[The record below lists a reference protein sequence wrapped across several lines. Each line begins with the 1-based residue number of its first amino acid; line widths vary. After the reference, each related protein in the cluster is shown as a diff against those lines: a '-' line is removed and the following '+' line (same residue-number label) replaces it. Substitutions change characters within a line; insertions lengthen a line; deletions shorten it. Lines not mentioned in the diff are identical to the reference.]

1 MSKKPDPEDPA
12 AIDLWTR
19 TYFKIKDDETTDGYL
34 LRTGVLADTP
44 DGQAKRLRM
53 AYDWIKPQATAPSQ
67 PAIDQ
72 MKAILDKYE
81 DSRLVKGEPP
91 WQLGQ
96 TLALPQGRRPTVIP
110 SRPTE
115 VDAVRLEQGQILFEQ
130 AKALHRLQPAVAAQ
144 ERHRQAQSARAS
156 QVRAKDEEQAKRIA
170 KMYRDIQRNGSKYG
184 EVKRLA
190 GQYGIS
196 PATVRKYADMYEPDS
211 IAK

>member
-12 AIDLWTR
+12 AIDRWTR
-19 TYFKIKDDETTDGYL
+19 DYFKIKDEETTDGYL

-44 DGQAKRLRM
+44 DGQAKRLRI
-53 AYDWIKPQATAPSQ
+53 AYEWIKPQATAQSQ

-81 DSRLVKGEPP
+81 DSRLIKGEPP

-130 AKALHRLQPAVAAQ
+130 AKALHRLQPAVMAQ
-144 ERHRQAQSARAS
+144 ERHRQSQSERAS
-156 QVRAKDEEQAKRIA
+156 QLRAKNEVQAKLIA
-170 KMYRDIQRNGSKYG
+170 KIYWDSKEAGTSYG

-190 GQYGIS
+190 AQYEIS
-196 PATVRKYADMYEPDS
+196 PGTVRSYAAKYKPDS
-211 IAK
+211 IA